1 MGASRN
7 GKNRVRDQKIPPS
20 RQTTLPQS
28 DNAQLAQLMRQLAA
42 QQTEMQGLREQL
54 GASAAAPTVVKL
66 EAAAPANT
74 PGDASGVYHS
84 TKEAPHHLVK
94 SLQRSTNLCCNNN
107 LKSGVWAFG
116 CTISTI
122 DDDSLDD
129 AVKSISTATPG
140 FSYQCVRDYIK
151 NRLTYMKCQKT
162 TLGRWKLKT
171 TKECPRGFFQR
182 FDGPAR
188 GVRVSAEDNNGDL
201 PRKEITETVLKYFE
215 SGQPTEGPLYEAFWA
230 LPGVQYVKPTDVQV
244 AKPADVLGKDRGEKV
259 PAPIVAEK
267 QGKGKDEKKIVWPLV
282 SKHTCY
288 VLPPEPLCFKR
299 GGTGTTCGPSTGPTL
314 DRPTVW

>member
-1 MGASRN
+1 MGASR
-7 GKNRVRDQKIPPS
+7 KNRVKDQKKPPS

-28 DNAQLAQLMRQLAA
+28 ENAQLAELMRQLAA
-42 QQTEMQGLREQL
+42 QQTEMQGLRQQL
-54 GASAAAPTVVKL
+54 AGASAAGPTVVKL

-84 TKEAPHHLVK
+84 TKEAPQHLVK

-107 LKSGVWAFG
+107 LKSGTWSFG

-122 DDDSLDD
+122 DADSLDD

-140 FSYQCVRDYIK
+140 FSYECVRDYIK
-151 NRLTYMKCQKT
+151 NRLTYMKCQVT

-188 GVRVSAEDNNGDL
+188 GVRVASEDTNGDL
-201 PRKEITETVLKYFE
+201 PRKEITETVLKFFE

-230 LPGVQYVKPTDVQV
+230 LPGVQYVKPTDVVQV

-288 VLPPEPLCFKR
+288 VFTPWTPLF
-299 GGTGTTCGPSTGPTL
+299 
-314 DRPTVW
+314 